1 MKILCHMPTLRQ
13 HTCGLSNRAVHF
25 ASALEA
31 HGHAVTFTVRE
42 DKTDVQGDF
51 IAGMRLEKV
60 SITLPVSLHWSL
72 QALRRRLA
80 AGRLVHCLSDEHE
93 LFISCQPEVV
103 QAYRKRHPHRLILF
117 VCGGTTL
124 LHDSTEAAAQAS
136 SGAPRRLAFALD
148 RWLKR
153 CNEAGAF
160 EAADLCVFDS
170 HTTRRCVVELY
181 GANPKKCHT
190 VYGGIDADYHR
201 PPTTEQRA
209 SARAGLDLPADALVL
224 AWTGRLSPE
233 KNLGLF
239 IRAVQRCRHLPAR
252 VFLVGDGPERARLQ
266 ALCKSVN
273 LDGVVTFV
281 GAVPDV
287 RPYLYA
293 ADVFVFPSVGESF
306 GGSLAEAMACGLPC
320 IALQGDGRHIMNA
333 SEEVFGATECGVLVS
348 SGAPAALAAGIDHLA
363 SAPAHRRA
371 LGRLASSRARETFS
385 WSRGGRRLC
394 ELVDG
399 LFNERSIGEVSRA
412 AKTSGAQV
420 VPGAA

>member
-1 MKILCHMPTLRQ
+1 
-13 HTCGLSNRAVHF
+13 
-25 ASALEA
+25 
-31 HGHAVTFTVRE
+31 
-42 DKTDVQGDF
+42 
-51 IAGMRLEKV
+51 
-60 SITLPVSLHWSL
+60 
-72 QALRRRLA
+72 
-80 AGRLVHCLSDEHE
+80 
-93 LFISCQPEVV
+93 
-103 QAYRKRHPHRLILF
+103 
-117 VCGGTTL
+117 
-124 LHDSTEAAAQAS
+124 
-136 SGAPRRLAFALD
+136 
-148 RWLKR
+148 
-153 CNEAGAF
+153 
-160 EAADLCVFDS
+160 
-170 HTTRRCVVELY
+170 
-181 GANPKKCHT
+181 
-190 VYGGIDADYHR
+190 
-201 PPTTEQRA
+201 
-209 SARAGLDLPADALVL
+209 
-224 AWTGRLSPE
+224 
-233 KNLGLF
+233 
-239 IRAVQRCRHLPAR
+239 
-252 VFLVGDGPERARLQ
+252 LQ